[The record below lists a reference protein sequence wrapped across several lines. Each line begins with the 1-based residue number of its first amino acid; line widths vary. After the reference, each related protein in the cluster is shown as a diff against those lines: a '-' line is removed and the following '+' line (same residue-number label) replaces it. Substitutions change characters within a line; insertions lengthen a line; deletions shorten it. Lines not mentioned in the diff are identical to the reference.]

1 VENRIDRFVRL
12 SALLTGFAQLHLLG
26 TGMAETYLR
35 ATDAALPAGV
45 LDELLAAGSPPS
57 AGSASLGCPTHPAAA
72 ARPGVSA
79 LAGGTDPEA
88 AAGQAILDDAKLGP
102 VARTLILLWYRGA
115 WTALPQEWHSAY
127 GAAPRDVDHV
137 VSAEAYQA
145 GLQWD
150 AAGAHPAG
158 ARQQGYGAWASPP
171 AALETESAPGTTA
184 VRLPRQAGA
193 PTVTEGA
200 RS

>member
-1 VENRIDRFVRL
+1 MENRIDQFVRL

-35 ATDAALPAGV
+35 AADAALPEGV
-45 LDELLAAGSPPS
+45 LGELLDAGSPPS
-57 AGSASLGCPTHPAAA
+57 AGSASPGGPALPGAAA
-72 ARPGVSA
+72 QPGAAS
-79 LAGGTDPEA
+79 LAGGTDPGA
-88 AAGQAILDDAKLGP
+88 AAGQAILGDAKLGP

-127 GAAPRDVDHV
+127 GASPQDVDHV

>member
-1 VENRIDRFVRL
+1 MENRLDQFVRL
-12 SALLTGFAQLHLLG
+12 SALLTGFAPLHLLG

-35 ATDAALPAGV
+35 ATDAALPDGV
-45 LDELLAAGSPPS
+45 LDELLDAGSLPS
-57 AGSASLGCPTHPAAA
+57 AGSAPPTGSAVPGAPAQ
-72 ARPGVSA
+72 PGGSA
-79 LAGGTDPEA
+79 LAGGADPDA
-88 AAGQAILDDAKLGP
+88 AAGQAIFGDAKLGP
-102 VARTLILLWYRGA
+102 VARALILLWYRGA
-115 WTALPQEWHSAY
+115 WTALPQEWRSAY
-127 GAAPRDVDHV
+127 GASPRDVDHV

-171 AALETESAPGTTA
+171 AALETESAPGTTG

-193 PTVTEGA
+193 PSVTEGA

>member
-1 VENRIDRFVRL
+1 VENRIDRFVWL

-57 AGSASLGCPTHPAAA
+57 AGSASPGGPAQPGAA

-150 AAGAHPAG
+150 ASGAHPAG
-158 ARQQGYGAWASPP
+158 APQQGYGAWASPP

>member
-57 AGSASLGCPTHPAAA
+57 AGSASPGGPALPGAA

-88 AAGQAILDDAKLGP
+88 AAGQAILGDAKLGP

>member
-1 VENRIDRFVRL
+1 VENRLDQFVRL
-12 SALLTGFAQLHLLG
+12 SALLTGFAPLHLLG

-35 ATDAALPAGV
+35 TTDAALPEGV
-45 LDELLAAGSPPS
+45 LDELLDAESPPS
-57 AGSASLGCPTHPAAA
+57 AGSAPPSDPAQ
-72 ARPGVSA
+72 PGVSA

-88 AAGQAILDDAKLGP
+88 AAGQAILGDAKLGP

-115 WTALPQEWHSAY
+115 WTALPQEWRSAY
-127 GAAPRDVDHV
+127 GASPQDADHV

-193 PTVTEGA
+193 PSVTEGA